1 MKRWLVR
8 TGFWMAGSDEVLVA
22 ERVVEASGMEAA
34 MAKGVREGREAVVPP
49 RRKVVQIRSRVEA
62 QE

>member
-1 MKRWLVR
+1 
-8 TGFWMAGSDEVLVA
+8 MAGSDEVLVA

-34 MAKGVREGREAVVPP
+34 MAKGVREGRAEVVPP
-49 RRKVVQIRSRVEA
+49 RKKVVQIRSRVEV